1 MRKHLLLTLIIPTLA
16 LSACSF
22 FFNEPQYETYVQELQ
37 VYDIDH
43 LNENKEL
50 NEPTFRINARF
61 IQDQKYI
68 PFITLKQY
76 AYLYLSHF
84 DNDIT
89 YEIKDDTWTIYKNKQ
104 ACFIAAIDHFYK
116 EVGIAGSIQ
125 NAYKDGDDPRDLTVL
140 RYGAKNDYKIN
151 DLGIFTGVYSF
162 AKYNIPRFKFEGDY
176 YYPLSFLDT
185 TFSDSS
191 SIYFTYNYK
200 YILSTRDVEN
210 YSAFTYKDGEN
221 EYTFDSQM
229 EEMCKEDNAVIPS
242 YLSKYNA
249 NLFLYMMDNFYGL
262 KEMKGINS
270 FSSYY
275 KKQYGIYDALY
286 SSDNEKRGFG
296 YSDALAVL
304 DDNHSLF
311 ISANKSWGEDPCGR
325 YRRYGEGCYNRNQT
339 RTQLNQY
346 RTATYGEAAPQKDVL
361 ISQDGKTALFS
372 FDSFKFGTSEEVF
385 NEDKSIKDTAKEH
398 DTFFLLIDTFNYL
411 KNNTSVENVIL
422 DISLNGGGVLGV
434 MLKLLALISKDNS
447 SAITLQTETKQIFT
461 YNPHCDINSDNKY
474 DANDCFGDDFNIYL
488 LTSDC
493 SFSCGN
499 ALPCA
504 AQLHNDAKIIGQKS
518 GGGEC
523 VVSVHYMPNSEYVY
537 HSSMTHIGIYSEE
550 EKAFKGF
557 ESGATPDI
565 EIAIDENFYNIESL
579 NTIIQNAQ

>member
-1 MRKHLLLTLIIPTLA
+1 
-16 LSACSF
+16 
-22 FFNEPQYETYVQELQ
+22 
-37 VYDIDH
+37 
-43 LNENKEL
+43 
-50 NEPTFRINARF
+50 
-61 IQDQKYI
+61 
-68 PFITLKQY
+68 
-76 AYLYLSHF
+76 
-84 DNDIT
+84 
-89 YEIKDDTWTIYKNKQ
+89 
-104 ACFIAAIDHFYK
+104 
-116 EVGIAGSIQ
+116 
-125 NAYKDGDDPRDLTVL
+125 
-140 RYGAKNDYKIN
+140 
-151 DLGIFTGVYSF
+151 
-162 AKYNIPRFKFEGDY
+162 
-176 YYPLSFLDT
+176 
-185 TFSDSS
+185 
-191 SIYFTYNYK
+191 
-200 YILSTRDVEN
+200 
-210 YSAFTYKDGEN
+210 
-221 EYTFDSQM
+221 
-229 EEMCKEDNAVIPS
+229 
-242 YLSKYNA
+242 
-249 NLFLYMMDNFYGL
+249 MDNFYGL

-311 ISANKSWGEDPCGR
+311 ISANISWGEDPCGR
-325 YRRYGEGCYNRNQT
+325 YRRYGEGCYSRNQT

-346 RTATYGEAAPQKDVL
+346 RAATYGEAAPQKDVL

-461 YNPHCDINSDNKY
+461 YDPHCDINSDNKY
-474 DANDCFGDDFNIYL
+474 DANDCLGDDFNIYL